1 HLGLSEVPIPR
12 VDGLELAAVDR
23 NARFAE
29 QFKTAAQHHELAA
42 NPADGLAIV
51 LAEVG
56 YGLEVRHQAAG
67 QPNQL
72 DVTLALPLQAPARL
86 HTIEVAINVN
96 LQQRRWMIGWPSSRL
111 SLNTAEAQPGQI
123 KLIDKNIDRPHR
135 IILGQIVFQSLGK
148 QRALTAVIAK
158 AKARHRILPPNYR
171 RIISLTVVFTQSGPI
186 CDISWFE
193 IPQRSSLT
201 PLPRYAILSVGSTG
215 EQALPR
221 FMTADEVGRMK
232 RREFVTLIGGAAAWP
247 IAARAQRSGAKR
259 RIVVVGQLAPGDV
272 ETVAR
277 SAAFEQALA
286 ALGWTKG
293 DTIAIDYRW
302 IGVNPALAEKTAVE
316 VVALAPDVLLASSN
330 GVIAPLSKAT
340 GTIPIVMVQ
349 VIDPVGSG
357 YVESMARPG
366 GNITGFTQF
375 EYSLA
380 SKWLDLLMEIAPR
393 TSRVAVL
400 REPTH
405 GPGIGQF
412 AVIQAMAP
420 ARGVEPIPINPSD
433 VADMERRITAFASV

>member
-1 HLGLSEVPIPR
+1 
-12 VDGLELAAVDR
+12 
-23 NARFAE
+23 
-29 QFKTAAQHHELAA
+29 
-42 NPADGLAIV
+42 
-51 LAEVG
+51 
-56 YGLEVRHQAAG
+56 
-67 QPNQL
+67 
-72 DVTLALPLQAPARL
+72 
-86 HTIEVAINVN
+86 
-96 LQQRRWMIGWPSSRL
+96 
-111 SLNTAEAQPGQI
+111 
-123 KLIDKNIDRPHR
+123 
-135 IILGQIVFQSLGK
+135 
-148 QRALTAVIAK
+148 
-158 AKARHRILPPNYR
+158 
-171 RIISLTVVFTQSGPI
+171 
-186 CDISWFE
+186 
-193 IPQRSSLT
+193 
-201 PLPRYAILSVGSTG
+201 
-215 EQALPR
+215 
-221 FMTADEVGRMK
+221 MK
-232 RREFVTLIGGAAAWP
+232 RREFVSLIGGAAAWP

-293 DTIAIDYRW
+293 GTVVINYHWIANDA
-302 IGVNPALAEKTAVE
+302 ALAQKTAVE

-433 VADMERRITAFASV
+433 VADMERRITAFASVPNGGMIATVGRIATHRAAIIAAATKNHLPATYPYRYYAADGGLVSYGPDTIDQYRRAASYIDRILKGEKPASLPVQGPTKYELVINLKTAKTLGLALPQSILARADEVIE